1 MPVNTPNVENC
12 WKSKGTA
19 GDRTCPDLLDYIDCR
34 NCPTYSAI
42 GRSLLDRPPPEGYL
56 DEWTALLSPSKELES
71 AGTTS
76 VVAFRLADEW
86 LALKTRALKEVVL
99 YRSIHTIPHRSGPVL
114 LGITNVRGELL
125 LCASLANILRVSVAE
140 TAPSKGQ
147 AAISRRM
154 IVIEHIG
161 ERWVFPVNEVDR
173 TYRVKDTEM
182 QPVPVTISKDAS
194 AYSRAI
200 VTAGG
205 RRIALLDED
214 LLVEALRRS
223 LRWQMT
229 T

>member
-56 DEWTALLSPSKELES
+56 DEWTAVLASSKELES
-71 AGTTS
+71 ADTTS
-76 VVAFRLADEW
+76 IVAFRLADEW
-86 LALKTRALKEVVL
+86 LALKTRALKEIVQH
-99 YRSIHTIPHRSGPVL
+99 RSIHRIPHRSGPIL
-114 LGITNVRGELL
+114 LGIANVRGELL
-125 LCASLANILRVSVAE
+125 LCASLANILCVSGTE
-140 TAPSKGQ
+140 TARSKGQ
-147 AAISRRM
+147 AAASMRM

-161 ERWVFPVNEVDR
+161 ERWAFPVDEVDR

-182 QPVPVTISKDAS
+182 EPVPVTISKDAS

-214 LLVEALRRS
+214 LLLDALRRT

-229 T
+229 P